1 MSTLNKTFQSGNVLT
16 AAELNLL
23 TAKIDEIIN
32 NWPSSTNPTNPQ
44 TPTTNTKSVVRLT
57 ESEFNALGTK
67 ETDVLYIIVDS
78 DGNVLYMW
86 LNGNR
91 ISVRGT
97 TGGSANAER
106 LTIDQW
112 NALSEKDSDKIYV
125 VTNADGSAIVGV
137 GVGGVLTTIP
147 VPTSASGVVVTLTQ
161 EQYDALSPKDSGT
174 LYFIELQGVIVKA
187 YLGEKELTLNSGQVP
202 VIKSVVTEMFSQGF
216 EWEEVGGKKQ
226 LKSINYSKIN
236 VDNPGE
242 FYANTGFEN
251 LVLGSIRTAGFI
263 SKTDNTNNFAEMFA
277 TEIGK
282 NDTIVKKA
290 SIITAINS
298 SGESGVT
305 INADKVN
312 LQGYVTAEEL
322 ESNYLK
328 SSQLNTISADIKAA
342 VINDLEVPDTATIKN
357 AVISDIEAGNV
368 TITGTLHYNRIIG
381 NVTSV
386 SSTTQLQDAA
396 YFVQFTGPSTA
407 DVSQYPTLTLP
418 AAPEV
423 GQTLFI
429 NVGSKCCKLAANKP
443 IDYFYMYDELS
454 NGEYSIWSGRINT
467 GETLNVADA
476 GWNGVVQ
483 FIYTGTS
490 WQQLIHNI
498 RI

>member
-1 MSTLNKTFQSGNVLT
+1 MNKLNKTFQSGNVLT

-23 TAKIDEIIN
+23 TAKIDEIVN
-32 NWPSSTNPTNPQ
+32 NLPSSTTPTNSTDGVTEQ
-44 TPTTNTKSVVRLT
+44 DIIDRVNSAKSQLEEQIAAIRTQILQ
-57 ESEFNALGTK
+57 F
-67 ETDVLYIIVDS
+67 D
-78 DGNVLYMW
+78 DGNTHVRTDQELLDLFKSAGKEVLVYYGVCDSEGHPFFSA
-86 LNGNR
+86 LIDEDGVKPAAIIGAITDNNGN
-91 ISVRGT
+91 
-97 TGGSANAER
+97 
-106 LTIDQW
+106 
-112 NALSEKDSDKIYV
+112 LSS
-125 VTNADGSAIVGV
+125 
-137 GVGGVLTTIP
+137 
-147 VPTSASGVVVTLTQ
+147 
-161 EQYDALSPKDSGT
+161 
-174 LYFIELQGVIVKA
+174 
-187 YLGEKELTLNSGQVP
+187 
-202 VIKSVVTEMFSQGF
+202 
-216 EWEEVGGKKQ
+216 
-226 LKSINYSKIN
+226 SI
-236 VDNPGE
+236 G
-242 FYANTGFEN
+242 
-251 LVLGSIRTAGFI
+251 
-263 SKTDNTNNFAEMFA
+263 
-277 TEIGK
+277 
-282 NDTIVKKA
+282 
-290 SIITAINS
+290 
-298 SGESGVT
+298 
-305 INADKVN
+305 
-312 LQGYVTAEEL
+312 
-322 ESNYLK
+322 
-328 SSQLNTISADIKAA
+328 ISADQIILDGNTTLTGKLTALDA
-342 VINDLEVPDTATIKN
+342 DIANINIPDTATIKN

-483 FIYTGTS
+483 FIYTGTL

>member
-1 MSTLNKTFQSGNVLT
+1 MNKLNKTFYSGNILT

-32 NWPSSTNPTNPQ
+32 NWPSSTTPTDSEV
-44 TPTTNTKSVVRLT
+44 PTTNTKSVIRLT
-57 ESEFNALGTK
+57 ESEFNYLSTR
-67 ETDVLYIIVDS
+67 ENDVLYIIVD
-78 DGNVLYMW
+78 GQNKILYMW
-86 LNGNR
+86 INGSR
-91 ISVRGT
+91 IDVVGTVGGT
-97 TGGSANAER
+97 TTGQK

-112 NALSEKDSDKIYV
+112 NALEEKDPNKIYV
-125 VTNADGSAIVGV
+125 VTNADGSVIVGV
-137 GVGGVLTTIP
+137 AVGGVLTTIP

-161 EQYDALSPKDSGT
+161 EQYDALSPKDPET

-187 YLGEKELTLNSGQVP
+187 YLGEKELTLDSGQVP

-216 EWEEVGGKKQ
+216 QWEEVNGQKR
-226 LKSINYSKIN
+226 LKSINYSKIS
-236 VDNPGE
+236 VDNPGQ
-242 FYANTGFEN
+242 FYANTGFED

-263 SKTDNTNNFAEMFA
+263 SKTDNTQNFAEMFA

-282 NDTIVKKA
+282 DTTVVKKA
-290 SIITAINS
+290 SIIASINN

-312 LQGYVTAEEL
+312 LQGYVTAQEL

-328 SSQLNTISADIKAA
+328 SNQLDSISADIKAG
-342 VINDLEVPDTATIKN
+342 VIEDLEVPDTATIKN

-386 SSTTQLQDAA
+386 SSTTQLSDTT
-396 YFVQFTGPSTA
+396 YFVQFTGASTA

-467 GETLNVADA
+467 GETLNVANA

-483 FIYTGTS
+483 FIYTGTL

>member
-1 MSTLNKTFQSGNVLT
+1 MNKLNKTFYSGNVLT

-23 TAKIDEIIN
+23 TSKIDEIVN
-32 NWPSSTNPTNPQ
+32 NLPTST
-44 TPTTNTKSVVRLT
+44 TPTDPTTGITEQDIIDKVNIAKAELQALIDQLDADLSDLLIKVDNIPTGNNETNTDTDSLKTVKDD
-57 ESEFNALGTK
+57 LGVAFRYMGITK
-67 ETDVLYIIVDS
+67 NN
-78 DGNVLYMW
+78 DGTYSYN
-86 LNGNR
+86 
-91 ISVRGT
+91 T
-97 TGGSANAER
+97 QFGS
-106 LTIDQW
+106 
-112 NALSEKDSDKIYV
+112 
-125 VTNADGSAIVGV
+125 SAIVTGIGQALAAIQTHV
-137 GVGGVLTTIP
+137 DTNGNTI
-147 VPTSASGVVVTLTQ
+147 AGIR
-161 EQYDALSPKDSGT
+161 A
-174 LYFIELQGVIVKA
+174 
-187 YLGEKELTLNSGQVP
+187 
-202 VIKSVVTEMFSQGF
+202 
-216 EWEEVGGKKQ
+216 
-226 LKSINYSKIN
+226 NYYQ
-236 VDNPGE
+236 DG
-242 FYANTGFEN
+242 
-251 LVLGSIRTAGFI
+251 
-263 SKTDNTNNFAEMFA
+263 TDNDGNP
-277 TEIGK
+277 IYKPVYDG
-282 NDTIVKKA
+282 A
-290 SIITAINS
+290 SIIASINS
-298 SGESGVT
+298 NG
-305 INADKVN
+305 D
-312 LQGYVTAEEL
+312 
-322 ESNYLK
+322 
-328 SSQLNTISADIKAA
+328 SSVGISANKITLDGNTTLTGKLTALDADIAS
-342 VINDLEVPDTATIKN
+342 INVPDTATIKN

-483 FIYTGTS
+483 FIYTGTL